1 MDAIDTVGEL
11 ITALQDYDPNTPIRL
26 ATQPGWPFEYTLGRV
41 ALSPNDAQGDG
52 TEPTSD
58 PVVWIAEG
66 RQVGYLPPIARN
78 ALGWSR

>member
-1 MDAIDTVGEL
+1 MDAIGRR
-11 ITALQDYDPNTPIRL
+11 LQDYYPDTPIRL

-41 ALSPNDAQGDG
+41 ALIPNDAEGDG
-52 TEPTSD
+52 TEPTGD

-66 RQVGYLPPIARN
+66 CQVSYLPPIDRH

>member
-1 MDAIDTVGEL
+1 MDTIDRRL
-11 ITALQDYDPNTPIRL
+11 RDYDPDTPIRL
-26 ATQPGWPFEYTLGRV
+26 ATQPGWRFEYTLGRV
-41 ALSPNDAQGDG
+41 VLTPNDDEGDG